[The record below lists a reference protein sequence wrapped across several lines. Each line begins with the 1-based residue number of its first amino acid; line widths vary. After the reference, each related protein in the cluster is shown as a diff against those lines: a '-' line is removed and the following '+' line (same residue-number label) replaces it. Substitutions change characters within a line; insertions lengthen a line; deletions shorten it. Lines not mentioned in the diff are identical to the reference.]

1 MFAAIANCGFPE
13 AAHNATALAICETF
27 SRQARFAW
35 AGSLSLGG
43 GGAMNTG
50 VPLAQAGGRAN
61 LVKKPLEL
69 AAEAL
74 GQGQAIPEE
83 AQTLMAKPVVPY
95 WVYRLVGGM
104 SWRQQA
110 KRWGAQKS
118 LRQEP
123 YATDGQEHRS

>member
-1 MFAAIANCGFPE
+1 MVLDGQSVEVMRAWLGELDNGLASGPANLP
-13 AAHNATALAICETF
+13 
-27 SRQARFAW
+27 
-35 AGSLSLGG
+35 
-43 GGAMNTG
+43 AMNTG
-50 VPLAQAGGRAN
+50 APLAQADGRAN

-110 KRWGAQKS
+110 KRWG
-118 LRQEP
+118 
-123 YATDGQEHRS
+123 T